1 MVRATAGCCQVARI
15 PGLSRAALGERGLC
29 GTDAIYPCGA
39 RHGLCRVEMVVTAP
53 YRVTEHGAGF
63 LYD

>member
-1 MVRATAGCCQVARI
+1 
-15 PGLSRAALGERGLC
+15 LGERGLC